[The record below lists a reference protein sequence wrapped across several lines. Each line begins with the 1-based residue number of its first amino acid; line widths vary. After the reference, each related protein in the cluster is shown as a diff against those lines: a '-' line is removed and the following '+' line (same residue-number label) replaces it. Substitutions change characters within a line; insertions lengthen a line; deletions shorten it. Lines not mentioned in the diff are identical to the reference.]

1 MPNALHQL
9 TAYRKDGLWMFDDPR
24 KNIFEEPFV
33 AGADIMFDDMSGRNK
48 DTRINR
54 CQVVFASTPIPE
66 TDVHVELSRS
76 DGFDGHFYVVKSS
89 FSQSVGFEFW
99 LCPALLAFFPK
110 APKNIFVKVIE
121 SYAA

>member
-9 TAYRKDGLWMFDDPR
+9 TAYRKNGLWMFDDPL

-33 AGADIMFDDMSGRNK
+33 AGADVMFDLMSGRNK
-48 DTRINR
+48 NAKINH
-54 CQVVFASTPIPE
+54 CQVVFGPTPIPE
-66 TDVHVELSRS
+66 ADVHVELSRP
-76 DGFDGHFYVVKSS
+76 DGFDGHFYVVKK
-89 FSQSVGFEFW
+89 FVPDVEGFQFW

-110 APKNIFVKVIE
+110 APQDLFVKVIR